1 MDRPG
6 TAFAAIPVKGLS
18 TSKSRLSASL
28 DAEKRVRLITA
39 MLKDVVGAVLKAKRV
54 TQVVVV
60 SPDRG
65 ALRLAVELGS
75 EAVVE
80 GESGLNRAVDQ
91 VTRWCMGRSAD
102 SVLVLPSDIPLV
114 TAEDV
119 DLIVAMG
126 SEPRSVVL
134 APSEDGGT
142 NALLRRPP
150 DLIPPCFGPNSFENH
165 LSAARVREVKAKV
178 YKSAGLSMD
187 IDSEDDLRRLRA
199 APVRTLTQR
208 LLMEMEKD

>member
-1 MDRPG
+1 MDRPV

-28 DAEKRVRLITA
+28 DAEKKVRLITT
-39 MLKDVVGAVLKAKRV
+39 MLNDVVRAVLTAKRV
-54 TQVVVV
+54 TRVVVV

-65 ALRLAVELGS
+65 ALRLAVELGA

-80 GESGLNRAVDQ
+80 GEAGLNSAVDQ
-91 VTRWCMGRSAD
+91 VTRWCMGKGAD
-102 SVLVLPSDIPLV
+102 SVLVLPADIPLV
-114 TAEDV
+114 TADDI

-134 APSEDGGT
+134 APSADGGT

-150 DLIPPCFGPNSFENH
+150 DLIPPCFGPDSFERH
-165 LSAARVREVKAKV
+165 LCAARARGVEAKV
-178 YKSAGLSMD
+178 CTSPGLSMD
-187 IDSEDDLRRLRA
+187 IDSEDDLRRLLA
-199 APVRTLTQR
+199 LPVRTLTQR
-208 LLMEMEKD
+208 LLNEMGKG